1 MNTSNNK
8 PTVDADC
15 DGAGAP
21 RAAPVEAAE
30 LEATPFQTT
39 SVMPDGT
46 VDIDV
51 EPTPTRP
58 TKRGKHPLLPEPPP
72 EPRIQLIKARDL
84 LAFVAAMSRAS
95 TDSDVTKRNQALAR
109 GLNSRSLYR
118 ALYRLPD
125 NWEPWLDA
133 LEEDYPYFGVFFGYL
148 RAMCALAA
156 QDDGVVELE
165 LPLFVGPPG
174 TGKSTLVEL
183 LVGLLAASY
192 VRVSM
197 SATESGAHLG
207 GSQESWSNSKPRLV
221 FTTLTEGETANPI
234 FLLDE
239 LDKTSMD
246 QRMDPLGPLYQ
257 LLEPALARNF
267 TDLSVPMLP
276 IDASHILW
284 IATANDARRI
294 PEPIR
299 QRFVQ
304 FDIPMPSPQQ
314 SLAVA
319 RSVMRGLKEQRPRLR
334 RFTLDDSAEDAL
346 IGLAPRQMRK
356 QINLGCGQAARAGRT
371 LVTAADFP
379 VDVALGRKV
388 GF

>member
-1 MNTSNNK
+1 MNTNQNK
-8 PTVDADC
+8 PSVDADR
-15 DGAGAP
+15 DVGATPDVAVP
-21 RAAPVEAAE
+21 DS
-30 LEATPFQTT
+30 LATPFRTT
-39 SVMPDGT
+39 SVMPDGST
-46 VDIDV
+46 DV
-51 EPTPTRP
+51 SVESAHTRP
-58 TKRGKHPLLPEPPP
+58 TKSGKHPLLPEPPQ

-109 GLNSRSLYR
+109 SLNSHSLFR
-118 ALYRLPD
+118 ALHRLPD
-125 NWEPWLDA
+125 NWEQWLDA

-165 LPLFVGPPG
+165 FPLFVGPPG
-174 TGKSTLVEL
+174 NGKSTLAQL
-183 LVGLLAASY
+183 LNGLLASGY

-197 SATESGAHLG
+197 SATESGAYLG
-207 GSQESWSNSKPRLV
+207 GSQESWSNSKPGLV

-234 FLLDE
+234 MLLDE
-239 LDKTSMD
+239 LDKTSID

-257 LLEPALARNF
+257 LLEPALAQNF

-304 FDIPMPSPQQ
+304 FDIPMPSPEQ

-334 RFTLDDSAEDAL
+334 RFTLVDGAEDAL
-346 IGLAPRQMRK
+346 VGLAPRQMRK
-356 QINLGCGQAARAGRT
+356 QINLGCGQAARASRT
-371 LVTAADFP
+371 VVTAADFP